1 MKRDRGTQIQY
12 FKLMLL
18 TFVHLLADCT
28 SNSLPG
34 FLPAAMTYFGLD
46 LAYGVVF
53 VSTMGICCNLL
64 QVPASKLGSRSPSS
78 FWIKTGL
85 LMLCSGSLMGFL
97 PSQIPFAVICLVV
110 MISAIGIA
118 IVHPAGLRGVQ
129 ALHHVSPGLA
139 TSVFMTGGFLGGA
152 LSPWIAGLLVERF
165 GLKGLAL
172 FVPLTFL
179 VTILIHVSR
188 IRLVTESSGSDPR
201 KKELY
206 SPWSFFS
213 LLIIAGVMNCGSTA
227 FMGLVPYMLNVEC
240 GFSLS
245 FGGFALLLFG
255 GGSSLVSIYLGW
267 LSVRREISR
276 LLVFLLFCGVPFA
289 ILFFLF
295 CGNRWAILFALLVG
309 CLCSSAFPI
318 MVAMSKVAAGRFS
331 LGTRMGLMVG
341 GTWGGAGLVFLAV
354 GGVASRFTANE
365 VLLIVVPGFYF
376 LSGVIAV
383 LTWKRGRNAVP
394 SEAQGKE

>member
-206 SPWSFFS
+206 SPWSFFFAS
-213 LLIIAGVMNCGSTA
+213 DHCRGHELRIYCVYGFGSVHA
-227 FMGLVPYMLNVEC
+227 EC
-240 GFSLS
+240 GMRVF
-245 FGGFALLLFG
+245 FEFRWICPVA
-255 GGSSLVSIYLGW
+255 
-267 LSVRREISR
+267 VRRGI
-276 LLVFLLFCGVPFA
+276 F
-289 ILFFLF
+289 
-295 CGNRWAILFALLVG
+295 
-309 CLCSSAFPI
+309 
-318 MVAMSKVAAGRFS
+318 
-331 LGTRMGLMVG
+331 
-341 GTWGGAGLVFLAV
+341 
-354 GGVASRFTANE
+354 
-365 VLLIVVPGFYF
+365 PGFD
-376 LSGVIAV
+376 LSGLAF
-383 LTWKRGRNAVP
+383 GPA
-394 SEAQGKE
+394 